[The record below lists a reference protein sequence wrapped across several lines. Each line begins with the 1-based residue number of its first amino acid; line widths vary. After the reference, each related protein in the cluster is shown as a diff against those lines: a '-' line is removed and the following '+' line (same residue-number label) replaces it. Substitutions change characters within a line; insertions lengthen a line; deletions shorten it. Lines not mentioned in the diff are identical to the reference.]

1 MSRRRSKRKEFSKQ
15 IMAKEMALLWVNT
28 VGVIGLAFYCV
39 HQNFDAAFPW
49 LTAMVSLPWAAWG
62 VSKTGYTMK
71 STKENTKGGI
81 VYDSAVSE
89 MEEKQA
95 FVDGMRK
102 ELENENQ

>member
-1 MSRRRSKRKEFSKQ
+1 
-15 IMAKEMALLWVNT
+15 MALLWVNT

-39 HQNFDAAFPW
+39 NQNFDAAFPW

-71 STKENTKGGI
+71 SLKENTRGGI

-89 MEEKQA
+89 IDEKQA
-95 FVDGMRK
+95 FVEELRK
-102 ELENENQ
+102 GLDNDVAG